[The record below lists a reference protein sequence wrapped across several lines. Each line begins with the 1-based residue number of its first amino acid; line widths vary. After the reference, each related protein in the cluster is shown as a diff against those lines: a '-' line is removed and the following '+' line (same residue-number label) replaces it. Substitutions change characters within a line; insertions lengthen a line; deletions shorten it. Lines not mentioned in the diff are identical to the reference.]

1 MIVGVDMRI
10 LLNSVILTGA
20 LALAGCASS
29 PPEMDPDDAS
39 SSQRSGTAEIYR
51 IGIDDELSVS
61 VWRNDDLSIAVPVRP
76 DGRISVPL
84 IGDVEAGGRTPEE
97 VASSIEEKLTYYIKE
112 PQVTVVVTE
121 LRSHEFLNRVRVT
134 GAVETPLSMSHRPGM
149 TVLDLVLEAG
159 GITEFAS
166 PGRAKLYRREGRST
180 EVLQVELDDILN
192 SGRLG
197 TNYVLRPGDIVT
209 VPERIF

>member
-1 MIVGVDMRI
+1 MVGVDMRI
-10 LLNSVILTGA
+10 LLNMLVLTGA

-39 SSQRSGTAEIYR
+39 RSQRSGTAEIYR

-61 VWRNDDLSIAVPVRP
+61 VWRNDDLSITVPVRP

-97 VASSIEEKLTYYIKE
+97 IASSIEEKLTYYIKE

-134 GAVETPLSMSHRPGM
+134 GAVETPLSIGHRPGM
-149 TVLDLVLEAG
+149 TVLDVVLEAG
-159 GITEFAS
+159 GITDFAS
-166 PGRAKLYRREGRST
+166 PGRAKLYRREGGST
-180 EVLQVELDDILN
+180 KVLHVELDDILN